1 MTGYD
6 RAKQQLAAIN
16 EKSSYDDYKAARQT
30 EYQITDI
37 RVSRLEKEPVQGNY
51 DFAHLSKIHEKI
63 FEHLYDHAG
72 QARTD
77 NFRKMA
83 PNRRMEGNFA
93 DHQDAKVMVD
103 QVSQQLHDKNYL
115 KGLDQKQFIEELT
128 PIYSQLNH
136 AHPFEEGNGRATQTM
151 IKQLA
156 KEAGYQ
162 LNFEKL
168 DKNDWANAS
177 AKAIPHSLIHESVVR
192 IPGTPDTKP
201 LQQQLAKAV
210 ELLDRKRERPTVELP
225 KPGRTYEGVIIS
237 RGEDTTIQQTPTGKL
252 VEHDN
257 QRILAPDEDYLNQNV
272 AIQYDLSGHATL
284 HYYKHNK
291 SLDMQAETEKLSL
304 SHDHDLEK

>member
-6 RAKQQLAAIN
+6 NAKHQLAAIN

-30 EYQITDI
+30 EYRITDI

-51 DFAHLSKIHEKI
+51 EFAHLSKVHEKI

-72 QARTD
+72 KARTD

-93 DHQDAKVMVD
+93 DHQDAKGMID
-103 QVSQQLHDKNYL
+103 QVSQQLQDKNYL

-128 PIYSQLNH
+128 PIYSQLNY
-136 AHPFEEGNGRATQTM
+136 AHPFEEGNGRATQNM

-192 IPGTPDTKP
+192 IPGTPDSKP

-210 ELLDRKRERPTVELP
+210 EPLNRERERPTVELP
-225 KPGRTYEGVIIS
+225 KPGRSYEGVIIS
-237 RGEDTTIQQTPTGKL
+237 QGEETTIQKTTTGKL
-252 VEHDN
+252 IEHEN
-257 QRILAPDEDYLNQNV
+257 RYLTSIDENDFTEPV
-272 AIQYDLSGHATL
+272 AIEYDLSGHATIH
-284 HYYKHNK
+284 HYRHNK

-304 SHDHDLEK
+304 NHDHDFEK

>member
-6 RAKQQLAAIN
+6 GAKQQLAAIN

-37 RVSRLEKEPVQGNY
+37 RVSRLEKEPIQGNY

-83 PNRRMEGNFA
+83 PNRRLEGNFA
-93 DHQDAKVMVD
+93 DHQEAKGMVD
-103 QVSQQLHDKNYL
+103 QVSQQLQEKNYL
-115 KGLDQKQFIEELT
+115 KGLDQKQFIAELT

-136 AHPFEEGNGRATQTM
+136 AHLFEEGNGRATQTM

-156 KEAGYQ
+156 NDAGYQ

-177 AKAIPHSLIHESVVR
+177 AKAIPHSLIHESIVR
-192 IPGTPDTKP
+192 IPGIPDTKP
-201 LQQQLAKAV
+201 LQQQLAKTIVPLERKSERPPV
-210 ELLDRKRERPTVELP
+210 ELA
-225 KPGRTYEGVIIS
+225 KPGRSYEGVIIS
-237 RGEDTTIQQTPTGKL
+237 QGEATTIQKTSTGKL
-252 VEHDN
+252 IEHEN
-257 QRILAPDEDYLNQNV
+257 HYLTSIDENDFTQPV
-272 AIQYDLSGHATL
+272 AIEYDFSGHATIH
-284 HYYKHNK
+284 HYRHNK
-291 SLDMQAETEKLSL
+291 SLDMQAEVQPQPL
-304 SHDHDLEK
+304 SHDHEFDK